1 MPYLAMAAYKCDV
14 AGEATDSLDIQVRY
28 FERGTMREVEEA
40 LRSEQPHSYEN
51 EGGQIVS
58 WSLANIFAI
67 EHFDKP
73 KSGAEVIGFITGA
86 DEFANWAAGEG
97 QGQGPYMATR
107 ELTAVRAPRGEFR
120 VTVALGRPY
129 RIDQD
134 EWACAVQLNGLHD
147 NVRDQHAAD
156 SFQALMLAQNLA
168 KSLLSA
174 FIEEGGLLLDSPGG
188 NVVNVEHLFR
198 TGVN

>member
-1 MPYLAMAAYKCDV
+1 MPYLAMAAYKCEV
-14 AGEATDSLDIQVRY
+14 VGEADDSLDIQVRY
-28 FERGTMREVEEA
+28 FERGTVREIEEA
-40 LRSEQPHSYEN
+40 LRAEHPHSYEN
-51 EGGQIVS
+51 ENGQIVS

-67 EHFDKP
+67 EQFDKP

-86 DEFANWAAGEG
+86 NEFAKWAGGED
-97 QGQGPYMATR
+97 QGPYIATR

-120 VTVALGRPY
+120 VAVAVGRPY
-129 RIDQD
+129 RIDRD
-134 EWACAVQLNGLHD
+134 EWACAVKLNGLHD
-147 NVRDQHAAD
+147 SLRDQHAAD

-168 KSLLSA
+168 KTLLSA
-174 FIEEGGLLLDSPGG
+174 FTDEGGLLLDSPGG